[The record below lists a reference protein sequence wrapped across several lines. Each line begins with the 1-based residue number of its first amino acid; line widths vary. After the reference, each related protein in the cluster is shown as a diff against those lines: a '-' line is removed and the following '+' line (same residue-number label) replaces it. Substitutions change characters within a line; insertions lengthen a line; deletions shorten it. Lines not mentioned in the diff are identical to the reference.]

1 MKPRTLIT
9 LLAVVVLFY
18 SCGVSR
24 KQNTVSPKQD
34 TALKPSVQES
44 VGYTTF
50 AVQYKGSFNSIP
62 FKLQVRASHDS
73 IIWCSVSALLGE
85 VARGKLTCDSVYAL
99 DKINS
104 EAYIIA
110 KSTLATSGKSL
121 DNKAIEKFLTDTVD
135 SQMQFGLTKPLAAE
149 VLVKK
154 KVQSGSMPIYEVE
167 ATLSKRT
174 YKLKLTQTDIKFDTP
189 QQYPFTIP
197 AQYGIKRR

>member
-1 MKPRTLIT
+1 MRTRTLIT
-9 LLAVVVLFY
+9 LLATIALFC

-24 KQNTVSPKQD
+24 KQNVVSPKQD
-34 TALKPSVQES
+34 AVLKPSEQES

-50 AVQYKGSFNSIP
+50 AAQYKGSFNSIP

-85 VARGKLTCDSVYAL
+85 VARGKLTCDSIYAL

-110 KSTLATSGKSL
+110 KSTLTEAGKSF
-121 DNKAIEKFLTDTVD
+121 DNKTIEKFLTDTVD
-135 SQMQFGLTKPLAAE
+135 AQMQFGLTKPLVAE
-149 VLVKK
+149 VSVKK
-154 KVQSGSMPIYEVE
+154 KVQSGSMPVYELE
-167 ATLSKRT
+167 ATISKHK
-174 YKLKLTQTDIKFDTP
+174 YKLKLTQTDINFDTP

-197 AQYGIKRR
+197 AQYSIKRR

>member
-1 MKPRTLIT
+1 MKSRTLIT

-24 KQNTVSPKQD
+24 KQNTASPKQD

-50 AVQYKGSFNSIP
+50 AAQYKGSFNSIP

-110 KSTLATSGKSL
+110 KSTLATGGKSL
-121 DNKAIEKFLTDTVD
+121 DNKAIEKFLIDTVD

>member
-1 MKPRTLIT
+1 MRTRTLIT
-9 LLAVVVLFY
+9 LLVTIALFC

-24 KQNTVSPKQD
+24 KQNVVSPKQD
-34 TALKPSVQES
+34 AALKPSEQES

-50 AVQYKGSFNSIP
+50 AAQYKGSFNSIP

-85 VARGKLTCDSVYAL
+85 VARGKLTRDSIYAL

-110 KSTLATSGKSL
+110 KSTLTEAGKSF
-121 DNKAIEKFLTDTVD
+121 DNKTIEKFLTDTVD
-135 SQMQFGLTKPLAAE
+135 AQMQFGLTKPLAAE
-149 VLVKK
+149 VSVKK
-154 KVQSGSMPIYEVE
+154 KVQSGSMPVYELE
-167 ATLSKRT
+167 ATISKHK
-174 YKLKLTQTDIKFDTP
+174 YKLKLTQTDIKFDPP

-197 AQYGIKRR
+197 AQYSIKRR

>member
-1 MKPRTLIT
+1 MRTRTLIT
-9 LLAVVVLFY
+9 LLATIALFC

-24 KQNTVSPKQD
+24 KQNVVSPKQD
-34 TALKPSVQES
+34 AVLKPSEQES

-50 AVQYKGSFNSIP
+50 ASQYKGSFNSIP

-85 VARGKLTCDSVYAL
+85 VARGKLTCDSIYAL

-110 KSTLATSGKSL
+110 KSTLTEAGKSF
-121 DNKAIEKFLTDTVD
+121 DNKTIEKFLTDTVD
-135 SQMQFGLTKPLAAE
+135 AQMQFGLTKPLAAE
-149 VLVKK
+149 VSVKK
-154 KVQSGSMPIYEVE
+154 KVQSGSMPVYELE
-167 ATLSKRT
+167 ATISKHK

-197 AQYGIKRR
+197 AQYSIKRR